1 MYRYNCICIYIYLL
15 RTHSLSVSHIPSA
28 QIVSVSFVALELTL
42 SSSIRQLILC
52 WNCGKGE
59 TSYTS
64 REFTW
69 TVSRLEAQG
78 SRSGRLRSTGILRDW
93 IGRFNW
99 SRASFSGRM
108 MSERLIRF
116 GFSSWFESLG
126 WVYSRSP
133 HTQSPKTKGIYLAHD
148 TSHRQKGFELSCSR
162 RRCCH
167 RHLQR
172 STAFDDADDA
182 TWRHSDESVV
192 VAYVTVSVTRF

>member
-126 WVYSRSP
+126 WVYTLDP
-133 HTQSPKTKGIYLAHD
+133 HTRNRLKRK
-148 TSHRQKGFELSCSR
+148 
-162 RRCCH
+162 
-167 RHLQR
+167 
-172 STAFDDADDA
+172 AFI
-182 TWRHSDESVV
+182 
-192 VAYVTVSVTRF
+192 